1 MSNPTQASFKQIKIM
16 ACKGLVPTVVIQI
29 RPAGYKLILDQDELV
44 HYDGDEIFEDWE
56 AYDIKL
62 KEYIKVCTYEK
73 SL

>member
-1 MSNPTQASFKQIKIM
+1 M

-62 KEYIKVCTYEK
+62 KEYIKVCI
-73 SL
+73 